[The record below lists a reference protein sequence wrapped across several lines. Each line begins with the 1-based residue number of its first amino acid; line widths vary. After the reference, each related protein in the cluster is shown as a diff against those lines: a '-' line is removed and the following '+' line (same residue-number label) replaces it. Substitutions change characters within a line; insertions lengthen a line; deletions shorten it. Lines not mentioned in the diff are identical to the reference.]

1 MLVINGAH
9 RERRGLVPVGTGMAF
24 YAHVA
29 NWVQTP
35 TWPLHHQL
43 QVWSQPGVTLSFVPP
58 VFKYFSK
65 YLLPEEKPKK
75 ERKFYP
81 GARRSV
87 VYFRG
92 SGGPQRLCTETLRS
106 R

>member
-1 MLVINGAH
+1 MSAAGWSWWA
-9 RERRGLVPVGTGMAF
+9 RGWLFT
-24 YAHVA
+24 HVLA
-29 NWVQTP
+29 NWVQIP
-35 TWPLHHQL
+35 TRPLHHWL
-43 QVWSQPGVTLSFVPP
+43 EVWSQPWVTLSFVPP

-92 SGGPQRLCTETLRS
+92 SGGPHRLSTETLSS